1 MQKRLFRLTTAF
13 YVAALTAAT
22 AFVSDVCASSDEK
35 TPGDVASTECAVTI
49 ESQYVVDQ
57 ATKRGQRLP
66 APPDAQAPFRVT
78 AEIFPNVIRFGDP
91 VYIAVYLENISSSPR
106 SYLSNL
112 VRPVNDPLIFSVA
125 SSEIPGEEARC
136 YFERQTRAEATFHRP
151 PLETLAPGERRL
163 WWRCVVEL
171 PPLEDLDEP
180 FYRALQEKIAQAPVS
195 CDLNLKTGVG
205 ALAKPVYGGDSL
217 FCRVEGRLPVVVES
231 RPENEMATLRRW
243 LDKTKEN
250 NLLPRVDGFDKVA
263 WQDDASPDL
272 PATPTSFLRFGSR
285 SFSPWT
291 FIRPGNRKPSTP
303 NNPTTLDGWKS
314 LETEFAPSTLRDEI
328 TLTRLQLEYYD
339 APKGEASDA
348 ALQTLVDWLSQRPT
362 PQRVVLTDFLLS
374 EPWKFRKSSLKEKN
388 ANLCDALTSDP
399 KTKTPQNNDVK

>member
-13 YVAALTAAT
+13 YVAASIAAT

-35 TPGDVASTECAVTI
+35 TPGDVASTECAVAI
-49 ESQYVVDQ
+49 ESQFVVDQ
-57 ATKRGQRLP
+57 ATKRCQRLP

-78 AEIFPNVIRFGDP
+78 AEIFPNVIRFGAP
-91 VYIAVYLENISSSPR
+91 VYIAVYLENISSEPR
-106 SYLSNL
+106 SYFSTLG
-112 VRPVNDPLIFSVA
+112 RPVNDPLIFSVA

-136 YFERQTRAEATFHRP
+136 YFERQTRRKAAFHRP
-151 PLETLAPGERRL
+151 PIETLAPGERRL
-163 WWRCVVEL
+163 WRRCVVEL

-195 CDLNLKTGVG
+195 CDLNVNLRLD
-205 ALAKPVYGGDSL
+205 ALEKPVYGGASL
-217 FCRVEGRLPVVVES
+217 DCRVEGRLPVVVEP
-231 RPENEMATLRRW
+231 RPENETATLRRW
-243 LDKTKEN
+243 LAKTKES
-250 NLLPRVDGFDKVA
+250 NLLPRVVGFDKVA

-303 NNPTTLDGWKS
+303 NNPTTVDGWKR

-339 APKGEASDA
+339 APEGEETDA

-374 EPWKFRKSSLKEKN
+374 EPWKFRKSPLEEKN
-388 ANLCDALTSDP
+388 APLCDALTSVSQTGTS
-399 KTKTPQNNDVK
+399 KTNDVK